1 VSKVGI
7 RDTVLRSLSAVGA
20 TKEAKFYA
28 ELFTAQD
35 AERFALIVLDP
46 RCLKNPLLEALIS
59 NLRILSDLGL
69 APVLLV
75 GALDEDRTS
84 VKFQS
89 QRLAKD
95 LDLASVRTAKLN
107 TASYQLIP
115 EVRQKARK
123 GKIPILE
130 MTERRGKMNLMTL
143 VKELKPNKVIF
154 LQPSGGLSRGDERLS
169 FLNIDRLDETID
181 FDSLTIGQ
189 ARFISLVQEL
199 VQDKMNDAVYVI
211 ASPLNLLAELF
222 TTKGSGT
229 LLRRAAP
236 IMTVPTLARTDKV
249 KLKLSIEE
257 AFGKE
262 VKSVFLRNK
271 IHQAFIEEDYRG
283 GAIFTQLA
291 GLPYLSKFW
300 VSRAAQGEGIARDI
314 WDTMCSQIPAFF
326 WRSRMENPFND
337 WYMSSCEGMQIN
349 GDWRVFWK
357 GLDAPEVPGAI
368 IAASSA
374 PDDFEPAA

>member
-1 VSKVGI
+1 MSKVGI

>member
-1 VSKVGI
+1 
-7 RDTVLRSLSAVGA
+7 VLRSLSAVGA

-28 ELFTAQD
+28 ELFAAQD
-35 AERFALIVLDP
+35 AERFALIVIDP

-69 APVLLV
+69 SPVLLV
-75 GALDEDRTS
+75 GALDDDRTS

-89 QRLAKD
+89 QRLAKE
-95 LDLASVRTAKLN
+95 LDLASVQIAKLN

-123 GKIPILE
+123 GMIPILE

-154 LQPSGGLSRGDERLS
+154 LQPSGGINREGERLS
-169 FLNIDRLDETID
+169 FVNIDRLEE
-181 FDSLTIGQ
+181 SLNLDDLTLGQ
-189 ARFISLVQEL
+189 SRFIALVQEL
-199 VQDKMNDAVYVI
+199 AEEKCNEAVYVM

-229 LLRRAAP
+229 MLRRAAP
-236 IMTVPTLARTDKV
+236 IMTISTLARTDKAQ
-249 KLKLSIEE
+249 LKTSIEE

-262 VKSVFLRNK
+262 IKPIFLRSK
-271 IHQAFIEEDYRG
+271 IYKGFIEESYRG

-300 VSRAAQGEGIARDI
+300 VSKAAQGEGIARDI
-314 WDTMCSQIPAFF
+314 WDMMCSDIPAFF
-326 WRSRMENPFND
+326 WRSRMGNPFNE
-337 WYMSSCEGMQIN
+337 WYMSACDGMQIS
-349 GDWRVFWK
+349 GEWRVFWK

-368 IAASSA
+368 IAAASA
-374 PDDFEPAA
+374 PDDFKAP